1 MREAREIFF
10 RRLSSHENQR
20 LNDFGL
26 LILRVSAGLAMAL
39 QHGMG
44 KLQKLIN
51 GDLQFPD
58 PLGVGV
64 TTSLF
69 LAGLAEFFCALAVVL
84 GVLTRLMSAPLA
96 FTMLVAAFVVHANDT
111 FERKELAIVYLVI
124 FSALILTGGG
134 RFSIDSK
141 LFKNKP

>member
-26 LILRVSAGLAMAL
+26 LILRVFAGLAMAL

-58 PLGVGV
+58 PLGMGV

-69 LAGLAEFFCALAVVL
+69 LAGVAEFFCALAVVL
-84 GVLTRLMSAPLA
+84 GVLTRLMSVPVA
-96 FTMLVAAFVVHANDT
+96 FTMVIAAFVVHANDS
-111 FERKELAIVYLVI
+111 FERKELAIIYLVI

>member
-10 RRLSSHENQR
+10 RRLSSHENQK

-44 KLQKLIN
+44 KLQKLID

-58 PLGVGV
+58 PLGIGV

-69 LAGLAEFFCALAVVL
+69 LAGVTEFFCALAVVL
-84 GVLTRLMSAPLA
+84 GVLTRLMSAPVA
-96 FTMLVAAFVVHANDT
+96 FTMVVAAFVVHADDT
-111 FERKELAIVYLVI
+111 FERKELAIIYLVI

-141 LFKNKP
+141 FFKNKP